1 MFAPHITTLKVRFN
15 ELDPYGHVN
24 HAQYISY
31 FEHGR
36 TEALESVGLGLGEM
50 AEQGYQIVVI
60 ELTAAYK
67 SAAVGGDILTIETS
81 ITQARRAST
90 VWSQIITRPGADGE
104 PQLVATITIRGGI
117 TDATGKPT
125 KPPTWLFE
133 KLAPI
138 IQQPTD

>member
-1 MFAPHITTLKVRFN
+1 MFEPHTTTIKVRFN

-36 TEALESVGLGLGEM
+36 TEALESVGLGLSEM
-50 AEQGYQIVVI
+50 AEQGYQIVVMD
-60 ELTAAYK
+60 LTAGYK
-67 SAAVGGDILTIETS
+67 SAAVAGDVLSIETMIS
-81 ITQARRAST
+81 QARRAST
-90 VWSQIITRPGADGE
+90 IWTQRITKPGDDGE

-117 TDATGKPT
+117 TDATGKPV
-125 KPPTWLFE
+125 KPPVWLFE

-138 IQQPTD
+138 ISPSGD

>member
-1 MFAPHITTLKVRFN
+1 MFAPHTMTLKVRFN

-36 TEALESVGLGLGEM
+36 TEALESVGLEMASM
-50 AEQGYQIVVI
+50 AEQGYQIVVMD
-60 ELTAAYK
+60 LSATYK
-67 SAAVGGDILTIETS
+67 AAAVGSDELTIETWIS
-81 ITQARRAST
+81 EARRAST
-90 VWSQIITRPGADGE
+90 FWSQRITRPGADGE
-104 PQLVATITIRGGI
+104 PQLVSTLTIRGGI

-125 KPPTWLFE
+125 RPPAWLFE

-138 IQQPTD
+138 IAPSAD

>member
-1 MFAPHITTLKVRFN
+1 MSAPHLTTIKVRFN

-36 TEALESVGLGLGEM
+36 TEALEAVGLGLHAM
-50 AEQGYQIVVI
+50 ADRGIQVVVMD
-60 ELTAAYK
+60 LSAAYK
-67 SAAVGGDILTIETS
+67 AAAVAGDVLTIETG

-90 VWSQIITRPGADGE
+90 IWSQRITRPGDDGE

-117 TDATGKPT
+117 TDTTGKPT
-125 KPPTWLFE
+125 RPPAWLFE
-133 KLAPI
+133 QMAPLI
-138 IQQPTD
+138 VEG